1 MSGSTDTPRNDST
14 EQVLASGAALT
25 DRSLAA
31 PHALDTLRFDDRGLV
46 PVVAQEARTGAV
58 LMVAWANRA
67 ALELTLETGF
77 MHYWSRSRSALWKK
91 GEISGN
97 LQEVISLHADCDAD
111 TVLARVTMEGPA
123 CHTGEDSCF
132 GLLGVED
139 GAKKREVTTGAG
151 TGPECVLTELWDV
164 LEARDRER
172 PEGSYTTRLLTD
184 ENLRLKK
191 LGEETVELVT
201 ALVRQDP
208 RAPEEAADLLYHIM
222 VALKGAGMS
231 WGSVMEELE
240 RRRG

>member
-1 MSGSTDTPRNDST
+1 
-14 EQVLASGAALT
+14 L
-25 DRSLAA
+25 
-31 PHALDTLRFDDRGLV
+31 
-46 PVVAQEARTGAV
+46 VAQEARTVAF
-58 LMVAWANRA
+58 LMLAWANRE

-91 GEISGN
+91 GESSGN
-97 LQEVISLHADCDAD
+97 LQEVVSLHADCDAD

-123 CHTGEDSCF
+123 CHTGEATCF
-132 GLLGVED
+132 GALG
-139 GAKKREVTTGAG
+139 EVGSAVPPGTGA
-151 TGPECVLTELWDV
+151 TPDHVLTELWDV

-201 ALVRQDP
+201 ALVRKDP
-208 RAPEEAADLLYHIM
+208 RASEEAADLLYHIM

>member
-1 MSGSTDTPRNDST
+1 MSGSRTA
-14 EQVLASGAALT
+14 QT
-25 DRSLAA
+25 DRSFSTL
-31 PHALDTLRFDDRGLV
+31 HALDALRFDDRGLV

-58 LMVAWANRA
+58 LMMAWANRE

-91 GEISGN
+91 GESSGN
-97 LQEVISLHADCDAD
+97 LQQVVSLHADCDSD

-123 CHTGEDSCF
+123 CHTGEATCF
-132 GLLGVED
+132 GRLDAVGS
-139 GAKKREVTTGAG
+139 GEVPTKDH
-151 TGPECVLTELWDV
+151 VLTELWNV

-201 ALVRQDP
+201 ALVRKDP
-208 RAPEEAADLLYHIM
+208 QAPEEAADLLYHIM

-231 WGSVMEELE
+231 WGSVLEELE